1 VRFLSIVVRTLSH
14 LNPKTLGKW
23 KKWTHVHDV
32 PMGLNQ
38 SRSTNLTLEEEVLI
52 VTFRQHTL
60 LPLDDFL
67 YQVAEKL
74 DY

>member
-1 VRFLSIVVRTLSH
+1 VRFLSIVVRTFSH

-23 KKWTHVHDV
+23 KKWTHGHDV